1 MAPSS
6 VWKSVRLCVNLAV
19 CARQPVA
26 RLPAHPG
33 MPAKRETIVLIDSRE
48 QPRQKLEQELRGA
61 GYEVFATESCAE
73 GVEAAQKTEPELVI
87 IDAGEAGSCW
97 SDTVAQLKGAA
108 TTRFVRILVLSSLG
122 PAERARALD
131 LGADD
136 VISRPWENQEFL
148 ARVRNQLR
156 TRRAT
161 QAMLDQVRI
170 AEEGQ
175 QIARTAFDALA
186 VTEKMTKDAFSLD
199 RRLRVGLAGVL
210 GGALLMAALFYI
222 FTRRVEKESRR
233 AYSIISQLE
242 NSLAGQQK
250 LVANATR
257 LREENK
263 GKPSGIED
271 EVQQLRDQSD
281 TLKTQITGAGGDS
294 ANVAELRR
302 ELDETTG
309 RLNRIEGESKIA
321 QGIIHS
327 YSRSVCLLHVSMAF
341 RDKQSGSRVH
351 YAGLNQQGEPIVD
364 SEGKPVLSLEGRGP
378 EVRLDYFGSAFL
390 VASDG
395 RMLTNRHV
403 VEPWWKNDD
412 MAGVAEEGMEAVLA
426 DIECYCPDAPRPLR
440 TAVDKIS
447 DEADLATVRVTLDD
461 PKRLPLSLDPQA
473 KGAVSGSPVV
483 LMGYP
488 TGLDAI
494 LARTDDDTVHKIVE
508 TSGGSPT
515 TIMTALASR
524 KLIRPITTQ
533 GHLGDILP
541 DKLVY
546 DAQTTSGGSGGP
558 LFNEDGKVIGVNY
571 AILKGFGGSNFGI
584 PIRFAEPLLQ
594 K

>member
-1 MAPSS
+1 MAT
-6 VWKSVRLCVNLAV
+6 
-19 CARQPVA
+19 
-26 RLPAHPG
+26 
-33 MPAKRETIVLIDSRE
+33 KRESIVLIDSRE
-48 QPRQKLEQELRGA
+48 QPRQKLEQDLRSA

-73 GVEAAQKTEPELVI
+73 GVEVARKVEPHLVI

-97 SDTVAQLKGAA
+97 SDSVAQLKGAA
-108 TTRFVRILVLSSLG
+108 ATQSVRVLVLSSLG

-131 LGADD
+131 MGADD

-148 ARVRNQLR
+148 ARIRNQLR
-156 TRRAT
+156 TRRTA

-210 GGALLMAALFYI
+210 GGALLMAGIFYF

-242 NSLAGQQK
+242 DNLAGQQK

-257 LREENK
+257 LRQENK
-263 GKPSGIED
+263 AKPSGIED

-281 TLKTQITGAGGDS
+281 TLKSQLTSASGDA

-327 YSRSVCLLHVSMAF
+327 YSRSVCLLHISVAF

-351 YAGLNQQGEPIVD
+351 YAGLNQQGEPIHD
-364 SEGKPVLSLEGRGP
+364 SDGKPVLSLEGRGP

-390 VASDG
+390 VSSDG
-395 RMLTNRHV
+395 TMLTNRHV

-412 MAGVAEEGMEAVLA
+412 MAGVYQEGMEPVLA
-426 DIECYCPDAPRPLR
+426 DIECYCPDAPRPLP
-440 TAVDKIS
+440 TTVGKIS
-447 DEADLATVRVTLDD
+447 DDADLATVRVKLDD
-461 PKRLPLSLDPQA
+461 AKRVPLSLDPDS
-473 KGAVSGSPVV
+473 KGAVSGTPVV

-494 LARTDDDTVHKIVE
+494 LARTDDETMHKIVE
-508 TSGGSPT
+508 AGGGNPTS
-515 TIMTALASR
+515 IMTALAGR

-533 GHLGDILP
+533 GHLGDILS
-541 DKLVY
+541 DRLVY

>member
-1 MAPSS
+1 MAT
-6 VWKSVRLCVNLAV
+6 
-19 CARQPVA
+19 
-26 RLPAHPG
+26 
-33 MPAKRETIVLIDSRE
+33 KRESIILIDAHD
-48 QPRQKLEQELRGA
+48 QPRQELDQELRAA
-61 GYEVFATESCAE
+61 GYEVFSTAVCAE
-73 GVEAAQKTEPELVI
+73 GVEVAQKTEPELI
-87 IDAGEAGSCW
+87 ILDAGEAGSCW
-97 SDTVAQLKGAA
+97 SDTVTQLKGAA
-108 TTRFVRILVLSSLG
+108 ATRYARVLVLSSLG

-199 RRLRVGLAGVL
+199 RRLRIGLAGVL
-210 GGALLMAALFYI
+210 GGALLMAGIFFF

-233 AYSIISQLE
+233 AYRIISQLE
-242 NSLAGQQK
+242 DTLTGQEKLLAKTNQ
-250 LVANATR
+250 TR
-257 LREENK
+257 QENQS
-263 GKPSGIED
+263 KPSGIED
-271 EVQQLRDQSD
+271 EMQQLRDQSD
-281 TLKTQITGAGGDS
+281 TLKTQIGSTSDAG
-294 ANVAELRR
+294 NIAELRR
-302 ELDETTG
+302 QLDETTG

-321 QGIIHS
+321 QGIIRS
-327 YSRSVCLLHVSMAF
+327 YARSVCLLHVSVAF
-341 RDKQSGSRVH
+341 RDKDSGSRVH
-351 YAGLNQQGEPIVD
+351 YAGLNQKGEPIED

-378 EVRLDYFGSAFL
+378 EVRLDFFGSAFL
-390 VASDG
+390 VSPDG

-412 MAGVAEEGMEAVLA
+412 LSGVSEEGMEAVLA
-426 DIECYCPDAPRPLR
+426 DIECYCPDASRPLH
-440 TAVDKIS
+440 TSVDKIS
-447 DEADLATVRVTLDD
+447 DDADLAAVRVTLDD
-461 PKRLPLSLDPQA
+461 SKRAPLTLDPSS
-473 KGAVSGSPVV
+473 KGAVSGTPVV

-494 LARTDDDTVHKIVE
+494 LARTDEDTVHKIVD
-508 TSGGSPT
+508 TAGDSPT
-515 TIMTALASR
+515 SIMTALASR

-584 PIRFAEPLLQ
+584 PIHFAEPLL
-594 K
+594 KH